1 MAPGPIIGPFGGN
14 LPSFG
19 NHRTLA
25 LTTVPAQNHGQ
36 IDLL

>member
-1 MAPGPIIGPFGGN
+1 MAPGPIIGPFGGD
-14 LPSFG
+14 LPGFG

-25 LTTVPAQNHGQ
+25 LTTVPSQNPGQ